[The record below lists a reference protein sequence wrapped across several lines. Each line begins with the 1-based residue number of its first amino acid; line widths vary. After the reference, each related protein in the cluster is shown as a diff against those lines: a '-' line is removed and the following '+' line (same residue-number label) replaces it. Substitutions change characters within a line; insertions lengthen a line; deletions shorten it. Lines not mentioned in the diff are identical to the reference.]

1 MPLHS
6 PAVLDRP
13 FCFKTQMYIG
23 SVPFIVVAD
32 ADVARMVNNRLIDRT
47 ILRQLTAD
55 PSGRDDD
62 QMLGLAAAK

>member
-1 MPLHS
+1 
-6 PAVLDRP
+6 
-13 FCFKTQMYIG
+13 MYIG